1 MSKGHQDVQRR
12 TWDKG
17 EFEARARDRE
27 ATERAGKKFKTQK
40 EIDVEE
46 ARDAPRAA
54 MVLEDP
60 TARPDMQLYDFKVR
74 VVCVALCSDVRR
86 RQWWARARL

>member
-12 TWDKG
+12 TWNKD
-17 EFEARARDRE
+17 EYEARARERE
-27 ATERAGKKFKTQK
+27 ATERAGKKYKSQK
-40 EIDVEE
+40 EIEAEE

-60 TARPDMQLYDFKVR
+60 TARPDMQQYDFKVR
-74 VVCVALCSDVRR
+74 TKRGS
-86 RQWWARARL
+86 